1 MISDLKYKIAL
12 SMLPGIGGVLARNL
26 VAYTGSVREVFS
38 TSFSSLTKIPGI
50 GEFNARKIK
59 NADVLERAETEIE
72 FIEKNNIEVNFYT
85 DENFPRRL
93 KSCTDAPILI
103 YSRGKINFDEQ
114 RVISIVGTRNATDYG
129 KTVVDELIKSFAE
142 RNYKIL
148 VVSGLAYGIDVQ
160 AHRSALKYGIPTIGV
175 VAHGLDKMYPALHR
189 KTAGEMESNGGVVS
203 DFHSQTKIDPQNF
216 IKRNRIIAG
225 LADATIVVESAP
237 KGGAL
242 ITADIAASYNRD
254 VFAYP
259 GRAGDTYSQ
268 GCNQLIRNNGASL
281 ITGINDLEFFMG
293 WESSQKTDGVQPS
306 LFVDL
311 TKEEQQTVD
320 LLKEKDEMFIDQIAA
335 ELQMPVSKVSTTL
348 LNLEFK
354 NVILALPGKMY
365 KLR

>member
-1 MISDLKYKIAL
+1 MSNNLKYKIAL

-26 VAYTGSVREVFS
+26 VAYTGSVREIFS
-38 TSFSSLTKIPGI
+38 TSYTTLTKIPGI

-59 NADVLERAETEIE
+59 NADVLGRAEREIE
-72 FIEKNNIEVNFYT
+72 FIEKNKIEVSFYT
-85 DENFPRRL
+85 DESFPRRL

-103 YSRGKINFDEQ
+103 YSKGKINFDEQ

-129 KTVVDELIKSFAE
+129 KTVVEELIKSFAE
-142 RNYKIL
+142 RKYKIL

-160 AHRSALKYGIPTIGV
+160 AHRSALKYGMPTVGV

-189 KTAGEMESNGGVVS
+189 KTASEMESNGGVIT
-203 DFHSQTKIDPQNF
+203 DFHSETKIDPQNF

-242 ITADIAASYNRD
+242 ITADIASSYNRD

-259 GRAGDTYSQ
+259 GRAGDVYSQ
-268 GCNQLIRNNGASL
+268 GCNQLIKNNGASL
-281 ITGINDLEFFMG
+281 ITGIDDLEYFMG
-293 WESSQKTDGVQPS
+293 WESTQKPDAVQPS
-306 LFVDL
+306 LFIEL
-311 TKEEQQTVD
+311 TREEQQTVD
-320 LLKEKDEMFIDQIAA
+320 LLKAKGDMFIDQIAS
-335 ELQMPVSKVSTTL
+335 ELQMPISKVSTTL
-348 LNLEFK
+348 MNLEFK